1 MRTDT
6 LYVSDLDGTLLS
18 TDSQISDASVQI
30 INELTQQGALITVAT
45 ARTPATVVHLLSKLT
60 TTTPAVVMTGCAYW
74 LRDKECLS
82 EPHFI
87 PENDMHRALDFCH
100 NCGVFPFVFVL
111 SDDGKTLDVY
121 HSANEL
127 NEAENKFYQ
136 ERKALTLK
144 RFHLNTAP
152 SDRAND
158 FTMLMYA
165 MGSKD
170 SICHVADEFRKVT
183 KCSVCAY
190 PDVFNPSVWNF
201 EVFPPGI
208 TKAGA
213 VSRLRDRLNVKR
225 LVVFGDSL
233 NDLPMMKVADLAV
246 AVENALPEVKAE
258 ADIVIGPNYSDAVA
272 RFIADDL

>member
-30 INELTQQGALITVAT
+30 INDLTQQGALITVAT

-87 PENDMHRALDFCH
+87 PGNDMHRALDFCH
-100 NCGVFPFVFVL
+100 NYGVFPFVFVL

-121 HSANEL
+121 HAGETL
-127 NEAENKFYQ
+127 NDAENKFYQ
-136 ERKALTLK
+136 ERKNLSFK
-144 RFHLNTAP
+144 RFNLNTAP

-165 MGSKD
+165 MGSKE

-183 KCSVCAY
+183 NCSVCAY

-213 VSRLRDRLNVKR
+213 VSRLKDRLNVKR